1 MIKAIYDKPTANILL
16 KGKKLKASALNSETR
31 QEGPFS
37 PLLFNL
43 LLEVLGTA
51 MRQTKYI
58 KRVQTGREE
67 AKYSLRADDKMQ
79 SIGNPKEATPKLLKL
94 THQFGKIAGYKINI
108 R

>member
-58 KRVQTGREE
+58 EHVQTGREE

-94 THQFGKIAGYKINI
+94 THQFGKIAGYKISI